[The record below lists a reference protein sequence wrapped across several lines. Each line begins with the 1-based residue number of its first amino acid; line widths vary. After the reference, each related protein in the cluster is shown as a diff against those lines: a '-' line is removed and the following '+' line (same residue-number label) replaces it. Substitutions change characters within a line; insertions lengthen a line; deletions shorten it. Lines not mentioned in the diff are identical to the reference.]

1 VTPLVNWVWLGFGM
15 IALGTLIALLP
26 ETVFAFAVAHMPAP
40 ARATGALLLPLLLFG
55 AAAAEAQDIR
65 PPDQT
70 TAEQQLQRQLESELI
85 CLCGSSGC
93 VRATLVNC
101 PMRPACHGH
110 TEQRARIRELI
121 ADGKT
126 HDEIIAV
133 FVQEHGQAVL
143 AVPEDRGFNRLA
155 WALPYVLAGAG
166 LITIIVNA
174 RRWSHRP
181 STARAE
187 AMGTTDPALD
197 ARLDDELRDLD

>member
-1 VTPLVNWVWLGFGM
+1 M

-26 ETVFAFAVAHMPAP
+26 ETVFAFAVARVPAP
-40 ARATGALLLPLLLFG
+40 ASATGALLLPLLLLAPG
-55 AAAAEAQDIR
+55 ALQAQDIR
-65 PPDQT
+65 PPEQT
-70 TAEQQLQRQLESELI
+70 TAQAALQRQLESELI
-85 CLCGSSGC
+85 CMCGNSGC

-110 TEQRARIRELI
+110 TEERMRIRQLI
-121 ADGKT
+121 DEGKT
-126 HDEIIAV
+126 HDEIVAI

-155 WALPYVLAGAG
+155 WALPYLLAGAG

-181 STARAE
+181 EAARTESA
-187 AMGTTDPALD
+187 TTNDPVLD
-197 ARLDDELRDLD
+197 ARLDNELRDLD